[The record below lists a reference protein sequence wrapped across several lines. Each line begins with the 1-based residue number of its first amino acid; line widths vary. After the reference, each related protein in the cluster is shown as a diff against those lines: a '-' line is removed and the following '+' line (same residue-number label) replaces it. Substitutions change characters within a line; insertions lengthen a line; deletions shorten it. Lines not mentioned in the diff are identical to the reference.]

1 MNSATGGWKF
11 AIALGILALVFC
23 SRAGAQWKP
32 ERPVELITSV
42 SPGGNTDITAR
53 MVQKIWQD
61 RRIVVSPT
69 LVLNKPG
76 GGGAIAAAYLAQH
89 ARDPH
94 HLLMITPGLLTN
106 HILGSGKAHHNDFTP
121 VTILLNE
128 SIFVSV
134 RSDSPI
140 RTGKDLVARLA
151 KSPDALS
158 VGIASALGNQI
169 HMGIA
174 LPMKAAGVDIKR
186 MKIVTFKSSGESITA
201 LLGGHIDVTASTVAV
216 LLPHVNAGR
225 LRIIGMSASQRLPGA
240 LAEIPTWKE
249 QGVNA
254 TFETWRGMLGA
265 KDISE
270 GQLKFWENAFLSM
283 SQSAE
288 WKDDVEKNYR
298 VDSHMSPSATRSYLD
313 RQYTELEETLTSLGL
328 SKRARDAN
336 TSK

>member
-1 MNSATGGWKF
+1 MRSAIENRKL
-11 AIALGILALVFC
+11 AIVLGIPALILC
-23 SRAGAQWKP
+23 GHAGAQWKP
-32 ERPVELITSV
+32 ERPVEMITSV

-53 MVQKIWQD
+53 IIQKIWQD
-61 RRIVVSPT
+61 RKIVISPT

-76 GGGAIAAAYLAQH
+76 GGGAIAAANLAQH

-121 VTILLNE
+121 VTMLLNE
-128 SIFVSV
+128 SIFISV
-134 RSDSPI
+134 RSDSSI
-140 RTGKDLVARLA
+140 RTGKDLIARLV
-151 KSPDALS
+151 KTPDALS

-174 LPMKAAGVDIKR
+174 LPMKSAGVDIKR

-201 LLGGHIDVTASTVAV
+201 VLGGHIDITASTVAA
-216 LLPHVNAGR
+216 LLPHVNAGS
-225 LRIIGMSASQRLPGA
+225 LRIIGMSASQRLPGP

-249 QGVNA
+249 QGANA
-254 TFETWRGMLGA
+254 TFETWRGILGA

-270 GQLKFWENAFLSM
+270 AQLKFWENAFLSM

-298 VDSHMSPSATRSYLD
+298 INSHMSPSATRNYLD
-313 RQYTELEETLTSLGL
+313 RQYVELEETLTSLGL
-328 SKRARDAN
+328 SKRARESA
-336 TSK
+336 SK

>member
-1 MNSATGGWKF
+1 MKNAFEYKR
-11 AIALGILALVFC
+11 LALAMGITALILC
-23 SRAGAQWKP
+23 GNAGAQWKP

-53 MVQKIWQD
+53 TIQKIWQD
-61 RRIVVSPT
+61 RKMITTPV

-76 GGGAIAAAYLAQH
+76 GGGAIAATYLAQH
-89 ARDPH
+89 TRDPH

-106 HILGSGKAHHNDFTP
+106 HILGAGKAHHNDFTP
-121 VTILLNE
+121 VTMLLNE
-128 SIFVSV
+128 SIFISV

-140 RTGKDLVARLA
+140 RTGRDLISRLV
-151 KSPDALS
+151 KTPDALS
-158 VGIASALGNQI
+158 AGIASALGNQI

-174 LPMKAAGVDIKR
+174 LPMKAAGVDIRR

-201 LLGGHIDVTASTVAV
+201 LLGGHIDITASTAAA

-225 LRIIGMSASQRLPGA
+225 LRIIGMSASQRLPGP

-249 QGVNA
+249 QGANA
-254 TFETWRGMLGA
+254 TFETWRGMLGP

-270 GQLKFWENAFLSM
+270 EQLKFWESAFFQM
-283 SQSAE
+283 SRSKE

-298 VDSHMSPSATRSYLD
+298 VDSHMSPSATRNYLD
-313 RQYTELEETLTSLGL
+313 RQYAELEETLTTLGL
-328 SKRARDAN
+328 SKRARES
-336 TSK
+336 TGK